1 MNSLRRKLGVLLLPL
16 VLALGPGL
24 TLCVHACQ
32 VRGIEVRVEADRHC
46 CASEQ
51 DQPIDRPVFE
61 SAACCSESD
70 AQLQLTAPVQ
80 RTEGLVLYAP
90 ALTAFTLR
98 VAFEPAVQDADAF
111 VDGSRGPPHHA
122 SGRSRLISYSIA
134 RV

>member
-32 VRGIEVRVEADRHC
+32 VRGTEVRVEADRHC

-80 RTEGLVLYAP
+80 LPEALVLFVPTLVAEP
-90 ALTAFTLR
+90 LVVVGTNELTEAEL
-98 VAFEPAVQDADAF
+98 AYEP
-111 VDGSRGPPHHA
+111 GRGPPRHWG
-122 SGRSRLISYSIA
+122 GRSRLISYSIA